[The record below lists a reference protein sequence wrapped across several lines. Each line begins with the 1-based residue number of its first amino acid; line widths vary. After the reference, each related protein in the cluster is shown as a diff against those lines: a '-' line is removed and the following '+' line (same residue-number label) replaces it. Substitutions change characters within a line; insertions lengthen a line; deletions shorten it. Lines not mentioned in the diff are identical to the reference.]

1 MRLALRLFTCAAT
14 AALAAPA
21 LAQDS
26 FGQPAQG
33 QQQQYPQQ
41 QYPEPQYPEPQ
52 QYPQPP
58 QQQYPQPPQQQ
69 YPKNPQDQ
77 YPQQP
82 TYPAQ
87 QPAYPGPQPASPGG
101 DLDQLMQMER
111 QDYGVTPTSQLHS
124 GAMHGPTPASIP
136 GGQVITTKGLIELVK
151 GQQGGALLFDVLG
164 GPETIPGALSAVP
177 ASQAGSFSDQ
187 TQQEFGGFLKQM
199 TQGNQQTPLV
209 FYCQSTQCWMSY
221 NAALRAINMGY
232 TNVLWYRGGIEAW
245 KMGGQQSQSQQQQP
259 QHQQPQQQP
268 QQGYPR

>member
-1 MRLALRLFTCAAT
+1 MRLALCLFTCTAA

-21 LAQDS
+21 FAQNS

-41 QYPEPQYPEPQ
+41 QYPQPQ
-52 QYPQPP
+52 QQP
-58 QQQYPQPPQQQ
+58 QQQYPQPPQQ
-69 YPKNPQDQ
+69 YPQNSQDQ

-82 TYPAQ
+82 AYPAQ
-87 QPAYPGPQPASPGG
+87 QPAYPDAQPASPGG

-124 GAMHGPTPASIP
+124 GAMHGPTPVSIP
-136 GGQVITTKGLIELVK
+136 GGQVITTKGLIDLVK

-164 GPETIPGALSAVP
+164 GPETIPGALAAVP
-177 ASQAGSFSDQ
+177 ASQPGSFSDL
-187 TQQEFGGFLKQM
+187 TEQEFGGFLKQM

-245 KMGGQQSQSQQQQP
+245 KMAGQQSQLQQ
-259 QHQQPQQQP
+259 QQPQQQP
-268 QQGYPR
+268 RPQQTYPQ